1 MDYIEQLMEQKA
13 AFKKQMNKARN
24 KDKNCDPK
32 MRQKIANFLVKDQ
45 MGVEPTP
52 AQVAYKA
59 ANFISEI
66 VNSDT
71 KNIFA
76 LTNLLQQFEDFYRS
90 AK

>member
-1 MDYIEQLMEQKA
+1 MDYIEKLMEEKA
-13 AFKKQMNKARN
+13 KFKKEMNKARN
-24 KDKNCDPK
+24 KDKRVDPK

-45 MGVEPTP
+45 MGIEPTP

-59 ANFISEI
+59 AQFIGEI

-76 LTNLLQQFEDFYRS
+76 LTNLLQQFDDFYRS
-90 AK
+90 K